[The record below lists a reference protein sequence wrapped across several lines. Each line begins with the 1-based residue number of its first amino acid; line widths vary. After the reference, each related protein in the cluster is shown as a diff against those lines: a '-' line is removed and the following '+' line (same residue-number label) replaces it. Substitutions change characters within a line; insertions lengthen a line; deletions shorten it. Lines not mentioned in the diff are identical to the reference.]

1 MGGMA
6 FDGIYG
12 EADTW
17 LPAEE
22 VAFAQEVTAHIG
34 GRPPDIDG
42 LRDLDEY
49 RFRRGRI

>member
-1 MGGMA
+1 MGVMA

-17 LPAEE
+17 LTSDDVAAAYEE
-22 VAFAQEVTAHIG
+22 SERMSG
-34 GRPPDIDG
+34 PPLDIDD

-49 RFRRGRI
+49 RVRQRRI